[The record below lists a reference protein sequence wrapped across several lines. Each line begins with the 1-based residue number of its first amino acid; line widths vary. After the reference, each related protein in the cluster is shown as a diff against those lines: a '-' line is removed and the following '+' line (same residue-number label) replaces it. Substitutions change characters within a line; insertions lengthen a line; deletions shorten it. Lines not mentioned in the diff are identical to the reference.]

1 MHFTSCE
8 KALLIINPKI
18 KYNMNFKIVICL
30 SLVSFFA
37 VYAQDSKKKPSW
49 TETMPERKDTP
60 AMKMQIDKDDDFGM
74 DRSTLGFGRDE
85 LSSRDGET
93 NQKPSEHQL
102 TNKIEIQKKL
112 DVERKKNAAQLA
124 KIERLEAEKIE
135 LQKLAKQ
142 KQEAQKLAAQ
152 SQEEQDEIAAQKL
165 AAQSQEEQDEIA
177 AQKLAAQSQEEQDEI
192 AAQELAKQ
200 RQEEQDEIAA
210 QKLSLQSQDNQE
222 EVKAQSQDVKKE
234 SFAKIEYS
242 WKKIKNA
249 APVYPAKA
257 ERANK
262 EGWVDIEITIDINGN
277 VVDSRVVKSSKNT
290 RIFDKSAL
298 KAVRKWKYDPPTN
311 YGVKEQI
318 SRTVRM
324 RYEL

>member
-152 SQEEQDEIAAQKL
+152 SQEEQDEIAAQ
-165 AAQSQEEQDEIA
+165 
-177 AQKLAAQSQEEQDEI
+177 
-192 AAQELAKQ
+192 ELAKQ